1 MDQEA
6 QVQPGAQ
13 ARSGAKSLIVVLGN
27 EKGGSGKSTT
37 AMHLAVALLRQGKR
51 VGTIDLDA
59 RQGTFSR
66 LIENRESFSAE
77 SGLKLPMPKHL
88 RIFRSQASARAET
101 EAEERQ
107 LFDEAL
113 ATLADCDVVVI
124 DTPGSDSYLSRLG
137 HVRADILI
145 TPLNDSFLDL
155 DLLARIDPKGRRI
168 LGPSVYSQMVWEQRQ
183 ERAKQGRRPLD
194 WVVMR
199 NRLAHLDAHNKR
211 AVGNLLGE
219 LSRRIGF
226 RLAPGFGERV
236 IFRELFP
243 KGLTLLDL
251 REKGAGVNLT
261 MSHVAARQEVRALL
275 EAVGFEEATQ
285 DEENG
290 SEETQG
296 ALPQGGPG
304 REQGTGTY

>member
-1 MDQEA
+1 M
-6 QVQPGAQ
+6 
-13 ARSGAKSLIVVLGN
+13 AKSAGKPQIFVLGN

-37 AMHLAVALLRQGKR
+37 AIHLAVALLRQGKK

-59 RQGTFSR
+59 RQGTLSR
-66 LIENRESFSAE
+66 LIENRENFVKE
-77 SGLKLPMPKHL
+77 TGLRLPLPQHA
-88 RIFRSQASARAET
+88 RVYRSQLPNRDDA

-107 LFDEAL
+107 VMEQVMQSMA
-113 ATLADCDVVVI
+113 ACDAIII

-137 HVRADILI
+137 HMHADILI

-155 DLLARIDPKGRRI
+155 DVLAKIDSQGRRI

-183 ERAKQGRRPLD
+183 MRARGGLPPLD

-199 NRLAHLDAHNKR
+199 NRLAHLDARNKR
-211 AVGNLLGE
+211 TVGRLLGE

-226 RLAPGFGERV
+226 RLMPGFGERV

-251 REKGAGVNLT
+251 REDGAGVNLT
-261 MSHVAARQEVRALL
+261 MSHLAARQEVRLL
-275 EAVGFEEATQ
+275 LDELGLGETAPEA
-285 DEENG
+285 
-290 SEETQG
+290 
-296 ALPQGGPG
+296 
-304 REQGTGTY
+304 RTGTA